1 MTPARS
7 HSHSRPRWG
16 SRGVTPIAAA
26 LAVLVLGA
34 GASCVWWVGSLGA
47 ARDGK
52 SSSQAD
58 AAQIQSAAKAFRA
71 QHADG
76 CPTLSSLQQE
86 ELLSRNARSDDAWGN
101 RFRISCAGGEVSVG
115 SAGPDGKLNTADDI
129 SATR

>member
-1 MTPARS
+1 
-7 HSHSRPRWG
+7 
-16 SRGVTPIAAA
+16 
-26 LAVLVLGA
+26 VLVVGA
-34 GASCVWWVGSLGA
+34 GASCVWWLGGLGS

-76 CPTLSSLQQE
+76 CPTLSSLQEE

-101 RFRISCAGGEVSVG
+101 RFRIACADGELTVR
-115 SAGPDGKLNTADDI
+115 SAGPDRKLNTPDDI
-129 SATR
+129 SAAR